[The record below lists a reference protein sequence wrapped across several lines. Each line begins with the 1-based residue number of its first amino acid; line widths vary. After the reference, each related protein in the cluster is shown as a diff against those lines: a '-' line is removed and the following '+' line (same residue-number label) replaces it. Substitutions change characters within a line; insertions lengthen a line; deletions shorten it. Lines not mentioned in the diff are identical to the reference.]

1 MAQMTGYATSAYVA
15 QQTQGMTQQQMLLQ
29 LYDFAVAGCVAHDAR
44 KATAAIVELIAALNF
59 DYEEIATGL
68 YRLYEYALTEVR
80 AKRFDEARK
89 ILAGLRDAWQQAFAR
104 SAEPAGAV
112 VG

>member
-1 MAQMTGYATSAYVA
+1 MAQMTGYATTAYVA
-15 QQTQGMTQQQMLLQ
+15 QQAQGMSQQQILLQ
-29 LYDFAVAGCVAHDAR
+29 LYDFAVAGCLAGDAR

-68 YRLYEYALTEVR
+68 YRLYEYSLREIR

-89 ILAGLRDAWQQAFAR
+89 ILTGLRDAWQQAFAR
-104 SAEPAGAV
+104 SSETASV